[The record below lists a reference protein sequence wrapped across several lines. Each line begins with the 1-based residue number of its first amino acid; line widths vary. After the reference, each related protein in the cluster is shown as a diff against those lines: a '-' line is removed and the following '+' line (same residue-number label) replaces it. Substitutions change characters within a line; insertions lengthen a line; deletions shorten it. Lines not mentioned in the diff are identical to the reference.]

1 MFDGIYFEYPLVGL
15 VLLVFLICARF
26 CQQRQ
31 LSLFF
36 PHIGRFSDHAF
47 RHSWWLRLLKWLAVI
62 MLIVTIMSP
71 VKEQEVEVKPEEG
84 YDIALVLDA
93 SRSMN
98 ADGFDPSNPSNNRF
112 DVVKSIVGEF
122 IKERVNDN
130 MGIVVFGKYSF
141 IATPLTYDQHILAKV
156 VDQLYIGM
164 AGRFTALYEAVAQSV
179 NLLKETE
186 SKSKIAIVLT
196 DGHNHVAG
204 GGKVPLEVAMEL
216 AKKEGVRVYTI
227 GIGQPHEYNGAVLS
241 QMAEETGGAAFGA
254 QNAAQLKQIYA
265 TIDQLEKSEIERESY
280 VYKKYYFH
288 FPLFLALMSLMGYLY
303 LRNNRGMV

>member
-1 MFDGIYFEYPLVGL
+1 MFEGLYFEYPLAGL
-15 VLLVFLICARF
+15 LLLIFMLCARL
-26 CQQRQ
+26 CPQRQ
-31 LSLFF
+31 LALFF
-36 PHIGRFSDHAF
+36 PHVGRFSAHAL
-47 RHSWWLRLLKWLAVI
+47 RYSWWLRLLKWVAI
-62 MLIVTIMSP
+62 MMLIVTMMSP
-71 VKEQEVEVKPEEG
+71 VKEREVEIQPEEG

-98 ADGFDPSNPSNNRF
+98 ADGFDPLNPQHNRF

-122 IKERVNDN
+122 VKERVNDN

-179 NLLKETE
+179 NLLKETPT
-186 SKSKIAIVLT
+186 KSKIAIVLT
-196 DGHNHVAG
+196 DGHNHVPG
-204 GGKVPLEVAMEL
+204 GGKVPLEVALDL

-254 QNAAQLKQIYA
+254 QNAAQLKRIYE

-280 VYKKYYFH
+280 AYKKYYFH

-303 LRNNRGMV
+303 LRNHRGMV